1 VKRRE
6 EARETLDDALARVA
20 AAMDWVLRQGFSC
33 TATAQGCGIG
43 GRHGVGVEEAAAF
56 AAYGRG
62 REERPT
68 GPAVEVKQ
76 REEARETL
84 DEALARVAAA
94 AAPPRPR
101 AVESARRVMAATD
114 ASAGALTRDEAP
126 AHVKQRSTPPQ
137 LSRRTYPLR
146 SMRLRLSS
154 FS

>member
-76 REEARETL
+76 REARETL
-84 DEALARVAAA
+84 DDALARVVAALES
-94 AAPPRPR
+94 APPRPR
-101 AVESARRVMAATD
+101 AVESGGASWRPPMPARGR
-114 ASAGALTRDEAP
+114 
-126 AHVKQRSTPPQ
+126 
-137 LSRRTYPLR
+137 
-146 SMRLRLSS
+146 
-154 FS
+154 